1 MAHGAQPEGDEGGL
15 LVAQG
20 SEIWGK
26 EQGVHFRPHRHLPRR
41 GDLQGIRVR
50 KGKRRKAYQKD
61 GRLGAQHETLVTRV
75 GIVHK
80 VTP

>member
-1 MAHGAQPEGDEGGL
+1 MAHGAQREGDEGGP
-15 LVAQG
+15 LVAQE

-26 EQGVHFRPHRHLPRR
+26 EQGEHFRRHRRLPRR

-50 KGKRRKAYQKD
+50 KGKRRKAYQKH
-61 GRLGAQHETLVTRV
+61 GRLRAQHETLVTRV

-80 VTP
+80 VAP